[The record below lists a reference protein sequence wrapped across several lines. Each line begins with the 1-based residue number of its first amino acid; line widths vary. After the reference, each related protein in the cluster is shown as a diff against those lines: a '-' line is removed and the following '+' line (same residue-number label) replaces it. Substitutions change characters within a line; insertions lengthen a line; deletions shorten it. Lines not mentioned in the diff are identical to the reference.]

1 MPSVSKTAANASP
14 QTEKP
19 THYTYLKEFR
29 TEQCPLFLQHK
40 CTQHRPFTC
49 FHWHF
54 LNQRRRR
61 PIRRRDGTFNY
72 SPDVYCTKYDETTGI
87 CPDGDDCPYLHRTT
101 GDTERKYHLRY
112 YKTGTCIHE
121 TDARGHC
128 VKNGLHCAFA
138 HGPHDLRPPVY
149 DIREIQAQEAL
160 HNGQLGS
167 GEGIPDLQ
175 PGVLASQ
182 AMIEKTLTED
192 PRWQDTN
199 FVLANYKTEQCTK
212 PPRLCRQGY
221 ACPHYHN
228 SRDRRRNP
236 RKFKYRS
243 TPCPNVKHGDEWGE
257 PSKCDSGD
265 SCQYCHSRTEQQF
278 HPEIYKSTKC
288 NDMRQTG
295 YCPRGPFCAF
305 AHVERIP
312 STEETMNSLL
322 TAMQSGSQSKLNSQ
336 QYSECPVSEWG
347 NSANSISSTTSNNGQ
362 VGNVSCSNSPTVTPS
377 SGSNCSLSPIG
388 PTGRPKSLI
397 NGSLCSESTTSSV
410 SSLRSNYPKAPG
422 FEREDQ
428 KLLSSTD
435 LGCDGLVCW
444 SCKYAVC
451 SQIRTYKGQNDQ
463 KLMDQEKQT
472 HNSVFS
478 VVNPLA
484 SSITSSIT
492 SSLASS
498 IGSDSSSPTTLSTMN
513 AKATPFYPGSNTV
526 ESVIGSALDLNFS
539 DINVACLDKDL
550 EEQENNIFGY
560 ANQRLIG
567 GSAPVNI
574 PGSLARSSSLNSS
587 SSLSA
592 SPLSSLSQSLSLLSG
607 VVPQHPQALLA
618 KAEHGLL
625 GTPTS
630 TSQNSLGLNGG
641 TGSIWDFVSGSYSP
655 SPSPVFSSLT
665 STTGSSSSTD
675 VTRLLRELEEA
686 KRKIKQWEDA
696 WHQVKQ
702 ACEAWQKDAHDAKEQ
717 AKSAESDRQLGE
729 QKREDTE
736 RKLKELQ
743 RDFDVLCRSPGT
755 PLLRSYGDLDQLPLT
770 KLHSIQSQLRADL
783 DRIDGVIYQLQSK
796 KCIVCQKHD
805 RCIVL
810 QPCQHYVLCENCASN
825 KTECPYCQTKI
836 LKW

>member
-160 HNGQLGS
+160 QNGQLGS

-192 PRWQDTN
+192 PRWKDTN
-199 FVLANYKTEQCTK
+199 FVLANYKTDQCTK

-236 RKFKYRS
+236 RKYKYRS

-257 PSKCDSGD
+257 PSKCDGGD

-288 NDMRQTG
+288 NDKRQTG

-305 AHVERIP
+305 AHVE
-312 STEETMNSLL
+312 
-322 TAMQSGSQSKLNSQ
+322 K
-336 QYSECPVSEWG
+336 CPVSEWNSGG
-347 NSANSISSTTSNNGQ
+347 NSSTSATSSNGQ
-362 VGNVSCSNSPTVTPS
+362 I
-377 SGSNCSLSPIG
+377 GSVRFCFLNQQ
-388 PTGRPKSLI
+388 
-397 NGSLCSESTTSSV
+397 ST
-410 SSLRSNYPKAPG
+410 
-422 FEREDQ
+422 
-428 KLLSSTD
+428 
-435 LGCDGLVCW
+435 
-444 SCKYAVC
+444 
-451 SQIRTYKGQNDQ
+451 QN
-463 KLMDQEKQT
+463 T
-472 HNSVFS
+472 VFS
-478 VVNPLA
+478 PVNPLA
-484 SSITSSIT
+484 SSFTSSIT

-526 ESVIGSALDLNFS
+526 ESVIGSALDLKFS
-539 DINVACLDKDL
+539 DINVASLDKEL
-550 EEQENNIFGY
+550 EEQDNSLGL
-560 ANQRLIG
+560 ASHRVLG

-574 PGSLARSSSLNSS
+574 PGSLARSSSCNSS
-587 SSLSA
+587 SSLST
-592 SPLSSLSQSLSLLSG
+592 SPLSSLSQSLSQSLLSAA
-607 VVPQHPQALLA
+607 VSQQSHPSNMLA
-618 KAEHGLL
+618 KQEHSLL

-630 TSQNSLGLNGG
+630 SSQNSLGLNGG
-641 TGSIWDFVSGSYSP
+641 ASNIWDFVSGSFSP

-665 STTGSSSSTD
+665 SMTSSAD
-675 VTRLLRELEEA
+675 LARLFRELDEA
-686 KRKIKQWEDA
+686 KKKIKQWEEA

-702 ACEAWQKDAHDAKEQ
+702 ACEACQKDALKAKEQ
-717 AKSAESDRQLGE
+717 AKTAEAERQLAE
-729 QKREDTE
+729 QKWEETD

-743 RDFDVLCRSPGT
+743 GDFDLLCRTSGT
-755 PLLRSYGDLDQLPLT
+755 PLLRSYGELDQLPLS
-770 KLHSIQSQLRADL
+770 KLHSIQSQLRNDL
-783 DRIDGVIYQLQSK
+783 DLIDGVIYQLQSK

-810 QPCQHYVLCENCASN
+810 QPCQHYALCETCAPS
-825 KTECPYCQTKI
+825 KAECPYCRAKI

>member
-160 HNGQLGS
+160 QNGQLGS

-199 FVLANYKTEQCTK
+199 FVLANYKTDQCTK

-265 SCQYCHSRTEQQF
+265 SCPYCHSRTEQQF

-305 AHVERIP
+305 AHVE
-312 STEETMNSLL
+312 S
-322 TAMQSGSQSKLNSQ
+322 
-336 QYSECPVSEWG
+336 
-347 NSANSISSTTSNNGQ
+347 
-362 VGNVSCSNSPTVTPS
+362 
-377 SGSNCSLSPIG
+377 
-388 PTGRPKSLI
+388 
-397 NGSLCSESTTSSV
+397 NGS
-410 SSLRSNYPKAPG
+410 
-422 FEREDQ
+422 F
-428 KLLSSTD
+428 
-435 LGCDGLVCW
+435 
-444 SCKYAVC
+444 
-451 SQIRTYKGQNDQ
+451 
-463 KLMDQEKQT
+463 
-472 HNSVFS
+472 
-478 VVNPLA
+478 
-484 SSITSSIT
+484 
-492 SSLASS
+492 
-498 IGSDSSSPTTLSTMN
+498 
-513 AKATPFYPGSNTV
+513 
-526 ESVIGSALDLNFS
+526 
-539 DINVACLDKDL
+539 
-550 EEQENNIFGY
+550 
-560 ANQRLIG
+560 
-567 GSAPVNI
+567 
-574 PGSLARSSSLNSS
+574 
-587 SSLSA
+587 
-592 SPLSSLSQSLSLLSG
+592 
-607 VVPQHPQALLA
+607 
-618 KAEHGLL
+618 
-625 GTPTS
+625 
-630 TSQNSLGLNGG
+630 
-641 TGSIWDFVSGSYSP
+641 SP

-665 STTGSSSSTD
+665 STTSSAD
-675 VTRLLRELEEA
+675 LARLCRELDEA
-686 KRKIKQWEDA
+686 KRKIKQWEEV

-702 ACEAWQKDAHDAKEQ
+702 ACEACQKDAHEAKEQ
-717 AKSAESDRQLGE
+717 AKTAEQERQLAE
-729 QKREDTE
+729 QKWEETE

-743 RDFDVLCRSPGT
+743 GDFDVLCRTPGT
-755 PLLRSYGDLDQLPLT
+755 PLLRSYGELDQLPLS
-770 KLHSIQSQLRADL
+770 KLHSIQSQLRNDL
-783 DRIDGVIYQLQSK
+783 DLVDGVIYQLQSK

-810 QPCQHYVLCENCASN
+810 QPCQHYVLCENCAPS
-825 KTECPYCQTKI
+825 KTECPYCRTKI

>member
-49 FHWHF
+49 FNWHF

-160 HNGQLGS
+160 QNGQLGS

-199 FVLANYKTEQCTK
+199 FVLANYKTDQCTK

-312 STEETMNSLL
+312 STEETMSSLL
-322 TAMQSGSQSKLNSQ
+322 TAIQSSSQSQMGSQ
-336 QYSECPVSEWG
+336 QYSECPVSEWNSGG
-347 NSANSISSTTSNNGQ
+347 N
-362 VGNVSCSNSPTVTPS
+362 
-377 SGSNCSLSPIG
+377 
-388 PTGRPKSLI
+388 
-397 NGSLCSESTTSSV
+397 STTSST
-410 SSLRSNYPKAPG
+410 SSNGQIKNKG
-422 FEREDQ
+422 QDQ
-428 KLLSSTD
+428 KLL
-435 LGCDGLVCW
+435 
-444 SCKYAVC
+444 
-451 SQIRTYKGQNDQ
+451 
-463 KLMDQEKQT
+463 DQEKQT
-472 HNSVFS
+472 QNTVFS
-478 VVNPLA
+478 AVNPLA
-484 SSITSSIT
+484 SSFTSSIT

-539 DINVACLDKDL
+539 DINVASLDKEF
-550 EEQENNIFGY
+550 EEQDNSVGL
-560 ANQRLIG
+560 ASQRVLG

-574 PGSLARSSSLNSS
+574 PGSLARSSSFNSS
-587 SSLSA
+587 SSLST
-592 SPLSSLSQSLSLLSG
+592 SPLSSLSQSLSQSLLSG
-607 VVPQHPQALLA
+607 TVSQQNQPSNMLA
-618 KAEHGLL
+618 KQEHGLL

-630 TSQNSLGLNGG
+630 SSQNSLGLNGG
-641 TGSIWDFVSGSYSP
+641 ASSIWDFVSGSFSP

-665 STTGSSSSTD
+665 STTSTAD
-675 VTRLLRELEEA
+675 LARLFRELDEA
-686 KRKIKQWEDA
+686 KRKIKQWEEA

-702 ACEAWQKDAHDAKEQ
+702 ACEACQKDAHEAKEH
-717 AKSAESDRQLGE
+717 AKKAEAERQLAE
-729 QKREDTE
+729 QKWEETE

-743 RDFDVLCRSPGT
+743 GDFDVLCRTPGT
-755 PLLRSYGDLDQLPLT
+755 PLLRSYGELDQLPLS
-770 KLHSIQSQLRADL
+770 KLHSIQNQLRNDL
-783 DRIDGVIYQLQSK
+783 DLIDGVIYQLQSK

-810 QPCQHYVLCENCASN
+810 QPCQHYVLCDNCAPS
-825 KTECPYCQTKI
+825 KTECPYCRTKI

>member
-1 MPSVSKTAANASP
+1 MPSVSKTAVSASP

-160 HNGQLGS
+160 QNGQLGT

-265 SCQYCHSRTEQQF
+265 NCQYCHSRTEQQF

-322 TAMQSGSQSKLNSQ
+322 TVMHSGSQSKPCSQ
-336 QYSECPVSEWG
+336 QYSEGPASEWG
-347 NSANSISSTTSNNGQ
+347 GNTNSITSTTSNNGQ
-362 VGNVSCSNSPTVTPS
+362 TGNVSCSNSPTVTSS
-377 SGSNCSLSPIG
+377 SGSNSSLSPIG
-388 PTGRPKSLI
+388 PIGRPKSFT

-410 SSLRSNYPKAPG
+410 SSPTSNYPKAPG

-428 KLLSSTD
+428 AKTL
-435 LGCDGLVCW
+435 
-444 SCKYAVC
+444 
-451 SQIRTYKGQNDQ
+451 KGYPVDSNQ
-463 KLMDQEKQT
+463 KLMDQDKQ
-472 HNSVFS
+472 NLISVFS
-478 VVNPLA
+478 AVNPLA
-484 SSITSSIT
+484 CSITSSIT

-498 IGSDSSSPTTLSTMN
+498 IGSDRSSPTTLSTMN

-539 DINVACLDKDL
+539 DINVASLDKEL
-550 EEQENNIFGY
+550 EEQENGDLGLT
-560 ANQRLIG
+560 NQRLLG

-574 PGSLARSSSLNSS
+574 PGSLARSASLHSS

-592 SPLSSLSQSLSLLSG
+592 SPLSSLSQSLSQSLLSSMAPQQSQPQ
-607 VVPQHPQALLA
+607 VPPT
-618 KAEHGLL
+618 KTEHSLL
-625 GTPTS
+625 GTSVSSQS
-630 TSQNSLGLNGG
+630 TLAGLNGG
-641 TGSIWDFVSGSYSP
+641 AGSSIWDFSP
-655 SPSPVFSSLT
+655 SPSPVFST
-665 STTGSSSSTD
+665 VATVSSSSAD
-675 VTRLLRELEEA
+675 LARLRRDLDEA
-686 KRKIKQWEDA
+686 KRKIKQWEEA
-696 WHQVKQ
+696 WQQVKQ
-702 ACEAWQKDAHDAKEQ
+702 ACDAWQKDAQEAKEQ
-717 AKSAESDRQLGE
+717 AKSAEVERQLAT
-729 QKREDTE
+729 QKREDAE
-736 RKLKELQ
+736 RNLKQLQ
-743 RDFDVLCRSPGT
+743 ENFDMVCRSPST
-755 PLLRSYGDLDQLPLT
+755 PLLRSYGELDQLPLP
-770 KLHSIQSQLRADL
+770 KLLSIQTQLRTDL
-783 DRIDGVIYQLQSK
+783 ELIDTVIYQLQSK

-805 RCIVL
+805 RSIVL
-810 QPCQHYVLCENCASN
+810 QPCQHYVLCENCAPS
-825 KTECPYCQTKI
+825 KTECPYCKTKI

>member
-1 MPSVSKTAANASP
+1 MPSVSKTAASASP

-19 THYTYLKEFR
+19 THYSYLKEFR

-61 PIRRRDGTFNY
+61 PIRRREGTFNY

-160 HNGQLGS
+160 QNGQLGS

-182 AMIEKTLTED
+182 AMIEKTLNED

-243 TPCPNVKHGDEWGE
+243 TPCPSVKHGDEWGE
-257 PSKCDSGD
+257 PSKCESGD

-312 STEETMNSLL
+312 STEETMSTLL
-322 TAMQSGSQSKLNSQ
+322 TAMQSGSQSKLGSP
-336 QYSECPVSEWG
+336 QYPECPVSEWSG
-347 NSANSISSTTSNNGQ
+347 NAISISSSGSNNGQ
-362 VGNVSCSNSPTVTPS
+362 TGNAKNQK
-377 SGSNCSLSPIG
+377 SLSG
-388 PTGRPKSLI
+388 E
-397 NGSLCSESTTSSV
+397 N
-410 SSLRSNYPKAPG
+410 N
-422 FEREDQ
+422 
-428 KLLSSTD
+428 
-435 LGCDGLVCW
+435 
-444 SCKYAVC
+444 
-451 SQIRTYKGQNDQ
+451 Q
-463 KLMDQEKQT
+463 KLMDQDKQA
-472 HNSVFS
+472 HGNVFS

-539 DINVACLDKDL
+539 DINVASLDKEL
-550 EEQENNIFGY
+550 EDQDNNGLGLTR
-560 ANQRLIG
+560 QRLLG

-574 PGSLARSSSLNSS
+574 PGSLARSSSLHSS

-592 SPLSSLSQSLSLLSG
+592 SPLSSLSQSLSQSLLTGMAS
-607 VVPQHPQALLA
+607 QQSQPQAPPV
-618 KAEHGLL
+618 KTEHGLL
-625 GTPTS
+625 GTS
-630 TSQNSLGLNGG
+630 TSMQNSLGLNGG
-641 TGSIWDFVSGSYSP
+641 AGGIWDFMSGSFSP
-655 SPSPVFSSLT
+655 SPSPVFSSLSS
-665 STTGSSSSTD
+665 STVGSSSAD
-675 VTRLLRELEEA
+675 IGRLLRELDEA
-686 KRKIKQWEDA
+686 KRKIKQWEEA

-702 ACEAWQKDAHDAKEQ
+702 ACEAWQKDAHEAKEQ
-717 AKSAESDRQLGE
+717 AKSAEAERQLAE

-743 RDFDVLCRSPGT
+743 GDFDVLCRSPNT
-755 PLLRSYGDLDQLPLT
+755 PLLRSYGELDQLPLP
-770 KLHSIQSQLRADL
+770 KLRSIQSQLRSDL
-783 DRIDGVIYQLQSK
+783 DLIDGPPPQDWIKAQSAANTPSS
-796 KCIVCQKHD
+796 VD
-805 RCIVL
+805 LEV
-810 QPCQHYVLCENCASN
+810 
-825 KTECPYCQTKI
+825 ECSPKEGS
-836 LKW
+836 

>member
-1 MPSVSKTAANASP
+1 MPSVSKTAASASP

-160 HNGQLGS
+160 QNGQLGS

-182 AMIEKTLTED
+182 AMIEKTLNED

-243 TPCPNVKHGDEWGE
+243 TPCPSVKHGDEWGE
-257 PSKCDSGD
+257 PSKCESGD

-312 STEETMNSLL
+312 STEETMNTLL
-322 TAMQSGSQSKLNSQ
+322 TAMQSGSQSKLGSQ
-336 QYSECPVSEWG
+336 QYPECPISEWSS
-347 NSANSISSTTSNNGQ
+347 NTNTFTSSASNNGQ
-362 VGNVSCSNSPTVTPS
+362 TGNVSCSNSPTVTPS
-377 SGSNCSLSPIG
+377 SGSNSSLSPIG
-388 PTGRPKSLI
+388 PIGRPKCFT

-410 SSLRSNYPKAPG
+410 SSPTSNYPKAPG

-428 KLLSSTD
+428 AKNQ
-435 LGCDGLVCW
+435 
-444 SCKYAVC
+444 K
-451 SQIRTYKGQNDQ
+451 SQSMENNQ
-463 KLMDQEKQT
+463 KLMDQDKQP
-472 HNSVFS
+472 HGGVFS

-539 DINVACLDKDL
+539 DINVASLDKEL
-550 EEQENNIFGY
+550 EDQDNNGLGLTS
-560 ANQRLIG
+560 QRLLG

-574 PGSLARSSSLNSS
+574 PGSLARSSSLHSS

-592 SPLSSLSQSLSLLSG
+592 SPLGSMSQSLSQSLLTGMQSQPQ
-607 VVPQHPQALLA
+607 VPPV
-618 KAEHGLL
+618 KTEHGLL

-630 TSQNSLGLNGG
+630 TQNSLGLNGG
-641 TGSIWDFVSGSYSP
+641 AGSIWDFMSGSFSP

-665 STTGSSSSTD
+665 SSTVSSSSAD
-675 VTRLLRELEEA
+675 IGRLLRELDEA

-702 ACEAWQKDAHDAKEQ
+702 ACEAWQKDAHEAKEQ
-717 AKSAESDRQLGE
+717 AKSAEAERQLAE

-743 RDFDVLCRSPGT
+743 GDFDALCRSPNT
-755 PLLRSYGDLDQLPLT
+755 PLLRSYGELDQLPLQ
-770 KLHSIQSQLRADL
+770 KLRSIQSRLRSDL
-783 DRIDGVIYQLQSK
+783 DLIDGVIYQLQSK

-805 RCIVL
+805 RSIVL
-810 QPCQHYVLCENCASN
+810 QPCQHYVLCQKCASG
-825 KTECPYCQTKI
+825 KTECPYCKTKI

>member
-160 HNGQLGS
+160 QNGQLGS

-312 STEETMNSLL
+312 STEETMSSLL
-322 TAMQSGSQSKLNSQ
+322 TVIQSSSQSQLGPQ
-336 QYSECPVSEWG
+336 QYSECPVSEWNSGG
-347 NSANSISSTTSNNGQ
+347 NSTTNATSSNGQ
-362 VGNVSCSNSPTVTPS
+362 VGSIKN
-377 SGSNCSLSPIG
+377 
-388 PTGRPKSLI
+388 
-397 NGSLCSESTTSSV
+397 
-410 SSLRSNYPKAPG
+410 
-422 FEREDQ
+422 
-428 KLLSSTD
+428 
-435 LGCDGLVCW
+435 
-444 SCKYAVC
+444 
-451 SQIRTYKGQNDQ
+451 KGQMDQ
-463 KLMDQEKQT
+463 KLMDQDKQT
-472 HNSVFS
+472 QNTVFS
-478 VVNPLA
+478 AVNPLA
-484 SSITSSIT
+484 SSFTSSIT

-539 DINVACLDKDL
+539 DINVASLDKEL
-550 EEQENNIFGY
+550 EEQDNSVGL
-560 ANQRLIG
+560 ASQRVLG

-574 PGSLARSSSLNSS
+574 PGSLARSSSFNSS
-587 SSLSA
+587 SSLST
-592 SPLSSLSQSLSLLSG
+592 SPLSSLSQSLSQSLLSG
-607 VVPQHPQALLA
+607 TVSQQNQPSNMLA
-618 KAEHGLL
+618 KQEHGLL

-630 TSQNSLGLNGG
+630 SSQNSLGLNGAA
-641 TGSIWDFVSGSYSP
+641 SNIWDFVSGSFSP

-665 STTGSSSSTD
+665 SATSSSD
-675 VTRLLRELEEA
+675 LARLFRELDEA
-686 KRKIKQWEDA
+686 KRKIKQWEEA
-696 WHQVKQ
+696 WQQVKQ
-702 ACEAWQKDAHDAKEQ
+702 ACEACQKEAHEAKEQ
-717 AKSAESDRQLGE
+717 AKTAEVERQLAE
-729 QKREDTE
+729 QKWEETD

-743 RDFDVLCRSPGT
+743 GDFDALCRTPGT
-755 PLLRSYGDLDQLPLT
+755 PLLRSYGELEQLPLS
-770 KLHSIQSQLRADL
+770 KLHSIQSQLRNDL
-783 DRIDGVIYQLQSK
+783 DLIDGV
-796 KCIVCQKHD
+796 
-805 RCIVL
+805 R
-810 QPCQHYVLCENCASN
+810 
-825 KTECPYCQTKI
+825 KTRSHTAFHQ
-836 LKW
+836 

>member
-1 MPSVSKTAANASP
+1 LASIT
-14 QTEKP
+14 TEE
-19 THYTYLKEFR
+19 TYFVKGVF
-29 TEQCPLFLQHK
+29 
-40 CTQHRPFTC
+40 
-49 FHWHF
+49 
-54 LNQRRRR
+54 
-61 PIRRRDGTFNY
+61 
-72 SPDVYCTKYDETTGI
+72 
-87 CPDGDDCPYLHRTT
+87 CPYLHRTT

-160 HNGQLGS
+160 QNGQLGS

-199 FVLANYKTEQCTK
+199 FVLANYKTDQCTK

-265 SCQYCHSRTEQQF
+265 SCPYCHSRTEQQF

-312 STEETMNSLL
+312 STEETMSSLL
-322 TAMQSGSQSKLNSQ
+322 TAIQSSSQSQLGSQ
-336 QYSECPVSEWG
+336 QYTECPVSEWNSGG
-347 NSANSISSTTSNNGQ
+347 NSTTSASSSNGQ
-362 VGNVSCSNSPTVTPS
+362 VSCSNSSTVTSS
-377 SGSNCSLSPIG
+377 SGSDSLLSPVGSIS
-388 PTGRPKSLI
+388 RPKSLT
-397 NGSLCSESTTSSV
+397 NSSLCSESTTSSV
-410 SSLRSNYPKAPG
+410 SSLTSNYPKAPG

-428 KLLSSTD
+428 
-435 LGCDGLVCW
+435 V
-444 SCKYAVC
+444 
-451 SQIRTYKGQNDQ
+451 DQ

-472 HNSVFS
+472 QNTVFS
-478 VVNPLA
+478 AVNPLA
-484 SSITSSIT
+484 SSFTSSIT

-526 ESVIGSALDLNFS
+526 ESVIG
-539 DINVACLDKDL
+539 
-550 EEQENNIFGY
+550 
-560 ANQRLIG
+560 QRVLG

-574 PGSLARSSSLNSS
+574 PGSLARSSSFNSS
-587 SSLSA
+587 SSLST
-592 SPLSSLSQSLSLLSG
+592 SPLSSLSQSLSQSLLSG
-607 VVPQHPQALLA
+607 AVSQQNQPSNVLA
-618 KAEHGLL
+618 KQEHGLR

-630 TSQNSLGLNGG
+630 SSQTSLGLNGG
-641 TGSIWDFVSGSYSP
+641 ASNIWDFVSGSFSP

-665 STTGSSSSTD
+665 STTSSAD
-675 VTRLLRELEEA
+675 LARLCRELDEA
-686 KRKIKQWEDA
+686 KRKIKQWEEV

-702 ACEAWQKDAHDAKEQ
+702 ACEACQKDAHEAKEQ
-717 AKSAESDRQLGE
+717 AKTAEQERQLAE
-729 QKREDTE
+729 QKWEETE

-743 RDFDVLCRSPGT
+743 GDFDVLCRTPGT
-755 PLLRSYGDLDQLPLT
+755 PLLRSYGELDQLPLS
-770 KLHSIQSQLRADL
+770 KLHSIQSQLRNDL
-783 DRIDGVIYQLQSK
+783 DLVDGVIYQLQSK

-810 QPCQHYVLCENCASN
+810 QPCQHYVLCENCAPS
-825 KTECPYCQTKI
+825 KTECPYCRTKI